1 MVIRRGDLYWV
12 APTTA
17 ATPGEVP
24 DERRPVLIVQAQP
37 YNDSRLPTVLAVAIS
52 SNTRLAA
59 LPGSVFLPAAV
70 SGLPV
75 DAVVDVTEVMTI
87 ERSALDGPIG
97 RAPLD
102 EMRAVDDGLRIVLGL
117 G

>member
-1 MVIRRGDLYWV
+1 
-12 APTTA
+12 
-17 ATPGEVP
+17 
-24 DERRPVLIVQAQP
+24 
-37 YNDSRLPTVLAVAIS
+37 
-52 SNTRLAA
+52 
-59 LPGSVFLPAAV
+59 
-70 SGLPV
+70 
-75 DAVVDVTEVMTI
+75 MTI